1 MRSFF
6 KWLLI
11 LGLAMGLLAL
21 MAGGALWHQLASQPD
36 VSISINGADLD
47 FDDWQGLPWFG
58 GVIGMLVA
66 GAVLGIVLP
75 LVLLFSLGL
84 PILLALMVLGFVL
97 LGLFSVGAMLG
108 SPLIILGLLLWLVFR
123 NKRPRSRAGKN
134 QHPQASIGR

>member
-21 MAGGALWHQLASQPD
+21 MAGGALWHQVASQPE

-47 FDDWQGLPWFG
+47 LDDWQGLSWFG

-66 GAVLGIVLP
+66 GAVLCIVLP

-97 LGLFSVGAMLG
+97 LGVVGVGAMLG

-123 NKRPRSRAGKN
+123 NKRPRSTRSAN
-134 QHPQASIGR
+134 PPPPASIAR